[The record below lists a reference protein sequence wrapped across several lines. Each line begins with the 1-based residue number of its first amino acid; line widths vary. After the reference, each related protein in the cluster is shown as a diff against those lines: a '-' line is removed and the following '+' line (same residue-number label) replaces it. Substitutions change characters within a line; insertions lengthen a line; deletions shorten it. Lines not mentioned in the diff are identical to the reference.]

1 METMILVL
9 RIEIWCFL
17 IGLVV
22 IVFYGMLTG
31 TINTTGLL
39 HDKGTSS
46 GFSPGRLQL
55 LIATIVVAFYY
66 IGQAFT
72 KDGGQFPVIPNEM
85 LLILGGSHT
94 FYLGAKTIALLR
106 ETFGSSKEP
115 DPKTVKETNSNGNS

>member
-1 METMILVL
+1 METMILVF

-17 IGLVV
+17 IGLAAL
-22 IVFYGMLTG
+22 VFYRMLTG

-55 LIATIVVAFYY
+55 MVATIVVAFYY
-66 IGQAFT
+66 IGQALSNN
-72 KDGGQFPVIPNEM
+72 GQFPTIPNEM

-94 FYLGAKTIALLR
+94 FYLGSKSISLLLETLGFAK
-106 ETFGSSKEP
+106 KQEP
-115 DPKTVKETNSNGNS
+115 KPIKETNSNGNS